1 MRINKYLALAGID
14 SRRKVEQ
21 HILNGKVKVN
31 GKVVRDL
38 STDIKDTDI
47 VYFENRAVKV
57 SSNYVYYKLNKPKG
71 YVTTV
76 SDDKERKTVMDLMR
90 GVHARVYP
98 VGRLDYD
105 TEGLLILTNDGDIT
119 NVLTKPNSEV
129 KKTYV
134 VHIESDI
141 TKEEI
146 KTLTTGVTI
155 DDYKTKP
162 CSIEP
167 MEIGEKLS
175 KLKITIT
182 EGKNRQI
189 RKMFESVGKNV
200 IFLRRVQI
208 GEIRL
213 GGLSRGEYTPLNA
226 KELKYLRSFKK

>member
-1 MRINKYLALAGID
+1 MRINKFLALAGID

-21 HILNGKVKVN
+21 HILAGKVKVN

-38 STDIKDTDI
+38 ATDIKDTDI

-57 SSNYVYYKLNKPKG
+57 GANYVYYKLNKPKG

-76 SDDKERKTVMDLMR
+76 SDDKERKTVMNLMR
-90 GVHARVYP
+90 GVHTRVYP

-119 NVLTKPNSEV
+119 NTLTKPNSEV

-134 VHIESDI
+134 VHIESEI

-167 MEIGEKLS
+167 IEIGEKLS

-226 KELKYLRSFKK
+226 KELKYLRSLKK